1 MSIMPKRTRRTG
13 SSSSATATIWNMSR
27 SFSGWSSV
35 VGGSVEG
42 DPLHAQLDRALRRP
56 ADDVPVVPGIERAG
70 LEDAR
75 TLKEAKDMLKYG
87 FFLRTGENH
96 ELIAHLER
104 IGLLSAPALA
114 ESNNN

>member
-1 MSIMPKRTRRTG
+1 MVLYREAGVELVQARG
-13 SSSSATATIWNMSR
+13 SEGRFTYQGDSMRLGAFSAADSWYIGVHRSS
-27 SFSGWSSV
+27 
-35 VGGSVEG
+35 GGLVARLS
-42 DPLHAQLDRALRRP
+42 
-56 ADDVPVVPGIERAG
+56 

-87 FFLRTGENH
+87 FFLRVGEDL
-96 ELIAHLER
+96 ELIAHLKR

>member
-1 MSIMPKRTRRTG
+1 MVLYREEGVELIQARG
-13 SSSSATATIWNMSR
+13 SEGRFTYQGDSMRLGAFAAGEVWYIGVHRSS
-27 SFSGWSSV
+27 GGV
-35 VGGSVEG
+35 VARLS
-42 DPLHAQLDRALRRP
+42 
-56 ADDVPVVPGIERAG
+56 

-87 FFLRTGENH
+87 FFLRVDDNLD
-96 ELIAHLER
+96 LITHLER

>member
-1 MSIMPKRTRRTG
+1 MVLYRESGVDLVQARGAEGRFTYQGESMRLGAFSAADSWYIGVHR
-13 SSSSATATIWNMSR
+13 SS
-27 SFSGWSSV
+27 
-35 VGGSVEG
+35 GGLVARLS
-42 DPLHAQLDRALRRP
+42 
-56 ADDVPVVPGIERAG
+56 

-87 FFLRTGENH
+87 FFLRVDEDQD
-96 ELIAHLER
+96 LLAHLER

>member
-1 MSIMPKRTRRTG
+1 MVLYRES
-13 SSSSATATIWNMSR
+13 
-27 SFSGWSSV
+27 
-35 VGGSVEG
+35 
-42 DPLHAQLDRALRRP
+42 
-56 ADDVPVVPGIERAG
+56 GIELIQARGTEGRFTYQGESMRLGTFNDDDSWYIGVHFSNGRLAARLS

-87 FFLRTGENH
+87 FFLSADAPLD
-96 ELIAHLER
+96 LIAHLER

>member
-1 MSIMPKRTRRTG
+1 MVLYRESGVELIQARGEEGRFTYQGDSMRLGAFAARESWYIGVQR
-13 SSSSATATIWNMSR
+13 SS
-27 SFSGWSSV
+27 
-35 VGGSVEG
+35 GGLVARLS
-42 DPLHAQLDRALRRP
+42 
-56 ADDVPVVPGIERAG
+56 

-87 FFLRTGENH
+87 FFLRTDQDPD
-96 ELIAHLER
+96 LIARLER